1 MKNKKNVMLYA
12 ALLILIFHLWVNITE
27 RTSNLF
33 QYENFIRLICYIG
46 VDIFFFISAYSISK
60 KEIKDYKKF
69 ILSRLDKVY
78 LPFII
83 FAIIQF
89 FYKGWKIKTLLL
101 TITSANLFIKG
112 GGSFLWFA
120 PAIMLMYL
128 VLPLLNKKK
137 NIYTV
142 IFPFIVWLILALLA
156 TYTTNNQLLIF
167 INRIP
172 IILLGSIISKYNIFE
187 KLNKK
192 LYIGIAIILFILGNV
207 ILYNTMTYN
216 FEYIY
221 DIKYILSIP
230 LVLGSIMLIDLIP
243 SNKVSDILGSITF
256 EVYAVQMIIGFD
268 LVSYLLKITKN
279 IVLINISSII
289 LIFTIS
295 YIINYIYTF
304 IRKKVV
310 VK

>member
-192 LYIGIAIILFILGNV
+192 LYIGIAIILFILGNI

-268 LVSYLLKITKN
+268 VVSYLLKITKN

>member
-137 NIYTV
+137 NIYAV
-142 IFPFIVWLILALLA
+142 IFPFIVWLILELLA
-156 TYTTNNQLLIF
+156 TYTTN
-167 INRIP
+167 
-172 IILLGSIISKYNIFE
+172 K
-187 KLNKK
+187 
-192 LYIGIAIILFILGNV
+192 
-207 ILYNTMTYN
+207 
-216 FEYIY
+216 
-221 DIKYILSIP
+221 
-230 LVLGSIMLIDLIP
+230 
-243 SNKVSDILGSITF
+243 
-256 EVYAVQMIIGFD
+256 
-268 LVSYLLKITKN
+268 
-279 IVLINISSII
+279 
-289 LIFTIS
+289 
-295 YIINYIYTF
+295 
-304 IRKKVV
+304 
-310 VK
+310 

>member
-192 LYIGIAIILFILGNV
+192 LYIGIAIILVILGNV